1 MPPNRNPP
9 VKYTQLFINNE
20 FVNSVSGKT
29 FPVLNPTTGAAIVD
43 VQEGDKL
50 DVDKAVQAARQAFKF
65 GSTWRTMDA
74 SRRGLLLNKFADLL
88 QRDKEYLASLEVL
101 NNGKPYVEAL
111 FDIDCSID
119 CIRYYAGWSDKI
131 HGKTI
136 PIDGNH
142 ISFTRHE
149 PIGVC
154 GQIIPWNYPVLMA
167 CWKLGPALCTGNVV
181 ILKPAEQTPL
191 TALYCASLIKEAG
204 FPPGVVNVIPGY
216 GPTAGGAIASHPH
229 VDKVAFTGST
239 EVGKLIQEAAGKSNT
254 KRVTLEMGGKSP
266 LVIFDDADLDQAVEI
281 AHGAVFANMGQCC
294 CAGTRTFVQ
303 EGIYKDFVAKAK
315 QLAKQRVV
323 GDPFDEKTVQGPQ
336 IDKEQ
341 YTKILDLMKSGKE
354 QGAKVECGG
363 DAVPGSKGLFI
374 QPTVFSDVQDHMR
387 IAKEEI
393 FGPVQQILKFKTLE
407 EVIERCNNTTYGLG
421 SGVLTKDIDKAMMF
435 AQGVQAGSVWINC
448 YDATTPQ
455 TPFGGFKMSGQG
467 RELGYAG
474 INEYVE
480 IKTITMQVPQKNS

>member
-9 VKYTQLFINNE
+9 IKYTQLFINNE

-29 FPVLNPTTGAAIVD
+29 FPVLNPTTGAVIVD

-50 DVDKAVQAARQAFKF
+50 DVDKAVQAARQAFKL

-336 IDKEQ
+336 VSQ
-341 YTKILDLMKSGKE
+341 L
-354 QGAKVECGG
+354 C
-363 DAVPGSKGLFI
+363 
-374 QPTVFSDVQDHMR
+374 
-387 IAKEEI
+387 
-393 FGPVQQILKFKTLE
+393 
-407 EVIERCNNTTYGLG
+407 
-421 SGVLTKDIDKAMMF
+421 
-435 AQGVQAGSVWINC
+435 
-448 YDATTPQ
+448 
-455 TPFGGFKMSGQG
+455 
-467 RELGYAG
+467 
-474 INEYVE
+474 
-480 IKTITMQVPQKNS
+480 